1 MKFSLLTLSMLLSAT
16 ANAAVD
22 ADFLV
27 RRYDDGKT
35 QVLSPHLDA
44 SGTFNN
50 DTMKVQAG
58 FAQDYVTS
66 ASADVVTYSSRGVI
80 TEHRTEYSTS
90 FETIIPDGNMSVG
103 YVQSDENDY
112 HSRIFSA
119 GGTREFFQKN
129 TVMAFGFANGNDRIN
144 SSSNAAFDERMR
156 HQVYSLSL
164 TQILSK
170 KSLVQFVY
178 DFRVENGFLASPYR
192 RAKFVDNTGV
202 VTPRTENHPV
212 TRNRNAFA
220 VKYNFFAEGMAT
232 TFATTYRLYQD
243 SWGVMSHTLEE
254 RMTKEFGKRLQTSF
268 ALRYYTQSKAKFY
281 EDYYTDTSALFYT
294 GNKTLATF
302 DGYMVSVRP
311 AWNMTEN
318 WQLFGKVEYF
328 KQNFK
333 DVSDHGPNVSSRSD
347 DKPLEL
353 TATTVELGIEAK
365 F

>member
-1 MKFSLLTLSMLLSAT
+1 MKLLALLLSLTFPLVSHAE
-16 ANAAVD
+16 VD

-27 RRYDDGKT
+27 RRYDDSKT
-35 QVLSPHLDA
+35 QVISPHLDV
-44 SGTFNN
+44 SGTFNK
-50 DTMKVQAG
+50 DTMKVAAS
-58 FAQDYVTS
+58 FVQDFVTS
-66 ASADVVTYSSRGVI
+66 ASADVVSYSSTGVI
-80 TEHRTEYSTS
+80 KEERNEYSTS

-103 YVQSDENDY
+103 YVQSDEHDY
-112 HSRIFSA
+112 HSKIVSA

-129 TVMAFGFANGNDRIN
+129 TVMSWGFSNGNDRIN
-144 SSSNAAFDERMR
+144 STSNSAFDERMR

-170 KSLVQFVY
+170 VSLIQFVY

-192 RAKFVDNTGV
+192 RARFVDTGGV
-202 VTPRTENHPV
+202 VTTRSENHPL

-220 VKYNFFAEGMAT
+220 IKYNFFAESMAS

-243 SWGVMSHTLEE
+243 SWGLMSHTLEE
-254 RMTKEFGKRLQTSF
+254 RLTKEFSKKFQTSF
-268 ALRYYTQSKAKFY
+268 AARYYTQSKAKFY
-281 EDYYTDTSALFYT
+281 EDYYTDSSALFYT

-311 AWNMTEN
+311 AFFMTEKI
-318 WQLFGKVEYF
+318 QLYGKAEYF

-333 DVSDHGPNVSSRSD
+333 DVSDQGLNNSSRSD

-353 TATTVELGIEAK
+353 TAMVVELGLEAK